1 VKAANRWTPDHRLS
15 VVVRYGELVGDLECL
30 DSCPRETID
39 LDTGEVIPGEGCW
52 AQSWFDEGE
61 SGYTLAGEWPANCWP
76 ALAVAEFDEGSG
88 LTLHYVPDPTP
99 WRGAAV

>member
-1 VKAANRWTPDHRLS
+1 MSTADHR
-15 VVVRYGELVGDLECL
+15 VQVEVRYGELVGSLECL
-30 DSCPRETID
+30 DSCPRESRD
-39 LDTGEVIPGEGCW
+39 LDTGDVIPDEGCW

-61 SGYTLAGEWPANCWP
+61 GGYTLAGEWPADCWP
-76 ALAVAEFDEGSG
+76 ALAEAEFDEGSG